1 MRVSPD
7 DIIRFNNLYLELK
20 TYAGV
25 ARETGFSASTVKKYI
40 VKDYTPAE
48 KVETQKF
55 NGDLPEFVPEIFRK
69 QDWTSFLDMT
79 EAEYD
84 EVKELWKEM
93 SL

>member
-1 MRVSPD
+1 MRVSPE
-7 DIIRFNNLYLELK
+7 DIIKFNDLYLELK

-40 VKDYTPAE
+40 IKDYIPAE

-55 NGDLPEFVPEIFRK
+55 SGDFPEFEPEIFRK
-69 QDWTSFLDMT
+69 QDWVSFLNMT
-79 EAEYD
+79 EAEYG
-84 EVKELWKEM
+84 EIKELWKEM

>member
-1 MRVSPD
+1 MRVSPE
-7 DIIRFNNLYLELK
+7 DIIKFNDLYLELK

-40 VKDYTPAE
+40 IKDYVPAE

-55 NGDLPEFVPEIFRK
+55 SGDLPEFEPEIFRK
-69 QDWTSFLDMT
+69 QDWVSFLNMT

>member
-1 MRVSPD
+1 MRVSPE
-7 DIIRFNNLYLELK
+7 DIIKFNDLYLELK

-40 VKDYTPAE
+40 IKDYTPVE
-48 KVETQKF
+48 KKKKKKF
-55 NGDLPEFVPEIFRK
+55 SGDLPEFVPETFRK
-69 QDWTSFLDMT
+69 QDWGSFLDMT

>member
-40 VKDYTPAE
+40 IKDYTLL
-48 KVETQKF
+48 KLMK
-55 NGDLPEFVPEIFRK
+55 NI
-69 QDWTSFLDMT
+69 
-79 EAEYD
+79 
-84 EVKELWKEM
+84 
-93 SL
+93 

>member
-1 MRVSPD
+1 MRVSPE
-7 DIIRFNNLYLELK
+7 DIIKFNDLYLELK

-40 VKDYTPAE
+40 IKDYVPTE
-48 KVETQKF
+48 NVETQKF
-55 NGDLPEFVPEIFRK
+55 SGDLPEFVPETFRK
-69 QDWTSFLDMT
+69 QDWGSFLDMT
-79 EAEYD
+79 ETEYD

>member
-1 MRVSPD
+1 MRVSPE
-7 DIIRFNNLYLELK
+7 DIIKFNDLYLELK

-40 VKDYTPAE
+40 IKDYVPAE

-55 NGDLPEFVPEIFRK
+55 SGDLPEFKPEIFRK
-69 QDWTSFLDMT
+69 QDWVSFLNMT

>member
-7 DIIRFNNLYLELK
+7 DIIRFNDLYLELK

-40 VKDYTPAE
+40 IKDYTPVE

-55 NGDLPEFVPEIFRK
+55 SGDLPEFAPEIFRK